1 MKTAL
6 EEFDRL
12 VELIID
18 DAYETEEYK
27 ELKKDLDDL
36 GISGEISEL
45 IALFNEAVKH
55 PSPNSRANGAFDSK
69 VEDLQDMITFISD
82 PANFESN
89 EGPGAGAGE

>member
-45 IALFNEAVKH
+45 IALFNEAGYWRLSGQLGSHGYDRDAK
-55 PSPNSRANGAFDSK
+55 A
-69 VEDLQDMITFISD
+69 
-82 PANFESN
+82 
-89 EGPGAGAGE
+89 AGR